1 MPDPLPSFSL
11 DGHLIVITGASQGIG
26 QSFAETYAALGA
38 KVVLAAR
45 NLEKLNEVKDG
56 IVKAGGW
63 ADVLQ
68 IDVTNLD
75 DISKLAD
82 YVGNLIKDD
91 NDTKLAL
98 VNNAGLGF
106 TKDVMD
112 ITEGDWDNL
121 YGVNVK
127 ATFFCCQKI
136 APYMLERGY
145 GKIIN
150 LSSTWSKTS
159 GRGKSAYSSSKAA
172 VSQLTV
178 NLSTEWLPEGIRVNA
193 IAPTATKTP
202 FTAVTMAADPARFEG
217 LRKRIMMGRF
227 VETGDLLGAAV
238 FLASEAS
245 DFISGQTLFVDGGF
259 V

>member
-1 MPDPLPSFSL
+1 MLAPLPSFSL
-11 DGHLIVITGASQGIG
+11 DGHLIIITGASQGIG
-26 QSFAETYAALGA
+26 KSFAETYAALGA

-45 NLEKLNEVKDG
+45 DLENLNEVKDG
-56 IVKAGGW
+56 IIQAGGW
-63 ADVLQ
+63 ADALQ

-75 DISKLAD
+75 EISKLAD
-82 YVGNLIKDD
+82 HVGTIIK
-91 NDTKLAL
+91 NDQDIKLAL

-106 TKDVMD
+106 TKAALD
-112 ITEGDWDNL
+112 ISEDNWDNL

-127 ATFFCCQKI
+127 GTFFCCQKI

-178 NLSTEWLPEGIRVNA
+178 NLSTDWLPEGIRVNA
-193 IAPTATKTP
+193 IAPTATRTP

-217 LRKRIMMGRF
+217 IRKRIMMGRF
-227 VETGDLLGAAV
+227 VETSDLLGAAV
-238 FLASEAS
+238 FLASQSS

>member
-11 DGHLIVITGASQGIG
+11 DGHLIVFTGANQGIG
-26 QSFAETYAALGA
+26 QSMAETYASLGA
-38 KVVLAAR
+38 RVVLVAR
-45 NLEKLNEVKDG
+45 NKEKLDA
-56 IVKAGGW
+56 VKAGIIATGGW
-63 ADVLQ
+63 ADVVQ
-68 IDVTNLD
+68 TDVTKLD
-75 DISKLAD
+75 EISRLAD
-82 YVGNLIKDD
+82 HVGDLLKGD
-91 NDTKLAL
+91 NDSTLVL

-106 TKDVMD
+106 TKPMLE
-112 ITEGDWDNL
+112 ITEDDWDSLYNL
-121 YGVNVK
+121 NVK
-127 ATFFCCQKI
+127 GTFFCCQKI

-150 LSSTWSKTS
+150 LGSAWAKTS

-172 VSQLTV
+172 VHRLTT
-178 NLSTEWLPEGIRVNA
+178 NLSTEWLSEGIRVNA

-202 FTAVTMAADPARFEG
+202 FTAVTMAADPQRFEG
-217 LRKRIMMGRF
+217 IRSRIMAGRF
-227 VETGDLLGAAV
+227 VETSDLLGAAI

>member
-1 MPDPLPSFSL
+1 MLDALPSFSL
-11 DGHLIVITGASQGIG
+11 DRHLIIITGASQGIG
-26 QSFAETYAALGA
+26 KSFAETYAALGA

-45 NLEKLNEVKDG
+45 DLKNLNKVKET

-63 ADVLQ
+63 ADALQ
-68 IDVTNLD
+68 IDVTNLNE
-75 DISKLAD
+75 ISKLAD
-82 YVGNLIKDD
+82 HVGNLVKDD
-91 NDTKLAL
+91 QDIKLAL
-98 VNNAGLGF
+98 INNAGLGF
-106 TKDVMD
+106 TKAAMD
-112 ITEGDWDNL
+112 ISEEDWDNL

-127 ATFFCCQKI
+127 GTFFCCQKI

-178 NLSTEWLPEGIRVNA
+178 NLSTEWLSEGIRVNA

-202 FTAVTMAADPARFEG
+202 FTAVTMAADPARFESI
-217 LRKRIMMGRF
+217 RKRIMMGRF
-227 VETGDLLGAAV
+227 VETSDLLGAAV
-238 FLASEAS
+238 FLASESS

>member
-45 NLEKLNEVKDG
+45 DLEKLNEVKDG
-56 IVKAGGW
+56 IIQAGGW

-68 IDVTNLD
+68 IDVTILD
-75 DISKLAD
+75 EISMLAD
-82 YVGNLIKDD
+82 HVGNLIKDD
-91 NDTKLAL
+91 KDTKLAL

-106 TKDVMD
+106 TKAAMD
-112 ITEGDWDNL
+112 ITEDDWDNL
-121 YGVNVK
+121 YGVNVRG
-127 ATFFCCQKI
+127 TFFCCQKI
-136 APYMLERGY
+136 APYMIERGY

-217 LRKRIMMGRF
+217 IRKRIMMGRF
-227 VETGDLLGAAV
+227 VETSDLLGAAV

>member
-63 ADVLQ
+63 ADVFQ

-127 ATFFCCQKI
+127 ATFFC
-136 APYMLERGY
+136 
-145 GKIIN
+145 
-150 LSSTWSKTS
+150 
-159 GRGKSAYSSSKAA
+159 
-172 VSQLTV
+172 
-178 NLSTEWLPEGIRVNA
+178 
-193 IAPTATKTP
+193 
-202 FTAVTMAADPARFEG
+202 
-217 LRKRIMMGRF
+217 
-227 VETGDLLGAAV
+227 
-238 FLASEAS
+238 
-245 DFISGQTLFVDGGF
+245 
-259 V
+259 

>member
-1 MPDPLPSFSL
+1 MLAPLPSFSL
-11 DGHLIVITGASQGIG
+11 DGHLIIITGASQGIG
-26 QSFAETYAALGA
+26 KSFAETYAALGA

-45 NLEKLNEVKDG
+45 DLENLNEVKDG
-56 IVKAGGW
+56 IIQAGGW
-63 ADVLQ
+63 ADALQ

-75 DISKLAD
+75 EISKLAD
-82 YVGNLIKDD
+82 HVGTIIK
-91 NDTKLAL
+91 NDQDIKLAL

-106 TKDVMD
+106 TKAALD
-112 ITEGDWDNL
+112 ISEDNWDNL

-127 ATFFCCQKI
+127 GTFFCCQKI

-193 IAPTATKTP
+193 IAPTATRTP

-217 LRKRIMMGRF
+217 IRKRIMMGRF
-227 VETGDLLGAAV
+227 VETSDLLGAAV
-238 FLASEAS
+238 FLASQSS